1 MYNIKTFYKHMKNI
15 MNSYSFITVGK
26 TVEQKGG
33 DFKRYVGLGQSK
45 VIALNPTKKQL
56 EEIYGREIQND
67 PEYYGT
73 DDETGTKWA
82 RFDFVVKTD
91 PEFNNGI
98 ELISHAVFTLRNEMY
113 ANKDN
118 TKVRVIDSYGNSIW
132 MDIDS
137 AKAKTVP
144 TSNSGGSVK
153 MSDYR
158 IALRGEPELIDF
170 LRNYFSL
177 PDAFEYANGT
187 WSLKKLKHQS
197 ELTKEEAEKDDIL
210 TFESCMMA
218 FDKSD
223 FEKFFKGDVS
233 DLANAINSR
242 KDTENLAVTLLYG
255 VRTTDEGK
263 QYQTVC
269 TGYDLTLRK
278 NAGSKAI
285 ARLEKQLANAKQS
298 GLYSAVDY
306 RVQELQE
313 YTVEPTNLEKPQEES
328 SVGDMP
334 WD

>member
-1 MYNIKTFYKHMKNI
+1 MKSI

-33 DFKRYVGLGQSK
+33 DFKRYVGLAQSE
-45 VIALNPTKKQL
+45 VVALNPTKKQL
-56 EEIYGREIQND
+56 EEIYGREIQNE
-67 PEYYGT
+67 PEYFGT

-82 RFDFVVKTD
+82 RLDFVVKTD
-91 PEFNNGI
+91 PELNNGI

-113 ANKDN
+113 ANKDSS
-118 TKVRVIDSYGNSIW
+118 KVRIIDSYGNSVW
-132 MDIDS
+132 MDTDA

-144 TSNSGGSVK
+144 TSNSGGSIK

-187 WSLKKLKHQS
+187 WSLKKLKHQN
-197 ELTKEEAEKDDIL
+197 ELTKEEAEKEDLL

-218 FDKSD
+218 LDKSD

-233 DLANAINSR
+233 ELRDAIEGRKATEKLAA
-242 KDTENLAVTLLYG
+242 TLLYG
-255 VRTTDEGK
+255 VRTTEDGK

-278 NAGSKAI
+278 NANAKAI
-285 ARLEKQLANAKQS
+285 ARLEKQLANAKQG
-298 GLYSAVDY
+298 GLYGSIDY

-313 YTVEPTNLEKPQEES
+313 YSVEPTNLEKPQEELPFAANE
-328 SVGDMP
+328 MP